1 MDGWQTGNST
11 DDFDGDNRIAGKF
24 IVFGGYA
31 LKAVE
36 YGIEGLLRLGTDR
49 QYEGRYPSRCRILR

>member
-11 DDFDGDNRIAGKF
+11 DNFDGDNRIAGKF

-31 LKAVE
+31 LKKRWNTDRRT
-36 YGIEGLLRLGTDR
+36 LRLGTDR
-49 QYEGRYPSRCRILR
+49 QYEGRYPSRCGILR